1 MIKNVNHHDSMF
13 LHACTIPGRGGAVI
27 LLFIQAIPFMWQ
39 RRSKQTAKQ
48 QQTCAVSGKNMV
60 VKDMKE
66 HNKMKE
72 RWEREIKHFAWSYLS
87 IVFILLF
94 LGHLLTVLI

>member
-1 MIKNVNHHDSMF
+1 MT
-13 LHACTIPGRGGAVI
+13 ACFCVHVPSLGVVGALI

-72 RWEREIKHFAWSYLS
+72 R
-87 IVFILLF
+87 
-94 LGHLLTVLI
+94 